1 MLRASNLSKTYGDLA
16 VLREVSLFIGPG
28 ERAGLIGPNGA
39 GKTTLLRLL
48 AGRERPDGGSVFVDP
63 NARLGYLE
71 QGLTFDPQATL
82 GAVLRDPRE
91 DVIAQIEGYAAAVA
105 ADIAVIDDYQRALD
119 KLDAMGGYPNDAVR
133 AEVLAQLGLAGL
145 PLDMPVAHLSGG
157 QKTRLGLARILLS
170 EPNVLILDEP
180 TNHLDVAMLEW
191 LENWLAR
198 FAGAALIVSHDRV
211 FLDRAVNRIFE
222 LNGVERQIKAYAGN
236 YSDYLAAKSLERQKQ
251 QQAFEE
257 QRAEIARLSA
267 AAAHMRGIAKF
278 KVGGKA
284 DGGDKFAKGFF
295 ANRGKETV
303 AKAKRIEARVEKLL
317 TEDRIDRPR
326 LSWQMK
332 VDFQSSEG
340 SQDVLVLDD
349 LTVGYGDRD
358 EAVRA
363 GQVGGWDAARRSPRV
378 LLADVSLH
386 IRRGERVALLGE
398 NGIGK
403 STLLKTIAGV
413 IPPLGGSFKLGPSV
427 RLGYF
432 AQEQENLDPARTPLD
447 SLRYVA
453 PMSETDARSFLHY
466 FLFTGDQPLNLNSTL
481 SFGERA
487 RLMLA
492 LLVAQGCNFLLL
504 DEPINHLDLPAR
516 AQFEQALASF
526 DGTALAVV
534 HDRYFVQ
541 GFATRVLFADDGV
554 VREA

>member
-1 MLRASNLSKTYGDLA
+1 MMRASNLSKTYGDLA
-16 VLREVSLFIGPG
+16 VLREVNLFLGPG
-28 ERAGLIGPNGA
+28 QRAGLIGPNGA

-48 AGRERPDGGSVFVDP
+48 AGLDRPDAGSVFIDP
-63 NARLGYLE
+63 NAQLGYLE
-71 QGLTFDPQATL
+71 QGLSFAAHTVVGD
-82 GAVLRDPRE
+82 VLRDPRE
-91 DVIAQIEGYAAAVA
+91 SVIAEIERYAEAVA
-105 ADIAVIDDYQRALD
+105 TDIAVIDDYQDALD
-119 KLDAMGGYPNDAVR
+119 RLDAMGGYPNEAVR
-133 AEVLAQLGLAGL
+133 AEVLAQLGLAGVAL
-145 PLDMPVAHLSGG
+145 EMPVAHLSGG

-180 TNHLDVAMLEW
+180 TNHLDIGRLEW

-222 LNGVERQIKAYAGN
+222 LDGATRQIAEYAGN
-236 YSDYLAAKSLERQKQ
+236 YSDYLAAKAREREKQ
-251 QQAFEE
+251 QQAFAE
-257 QRAEIARLSA
+257 QQEEIARLTS
-267 AAAHMRGIAKF
+267 AAAHMRGISKF

-284 DGGDKFAKGFF
+284 DSGDKFAKGFF

-317 TEDRIDRPR
+317 TDDRIERPR
-326 LSWQMK
+326 ASWQMK

-340 SQDVLVLDD
+340 SQDVLVLDR
-349 LTVGYGDRD
+349 LTAGYAGAD
-358 EAVRA
+358 AGRA
-363 GQVGGWDAARRSPRV
+363 GDARRSSRV
-378 LLADVSLH
+378 LLTDVSML
-386 IRRGERVALLGE
+386 IRRGDRVALLGE

-413 IPPLGGSFKLGPSV
+413 IPPLSGTFKLGPSV
-427 RLGYF
+427 KLGYF
-432 AQEQENLDPARTPLD
+432 AQEQEHLDPARTPLE
-447 SLRYVA
+447 SLRYAA
-453 PMSETDARSFLHY
+453 PMSETDARSFLHF
-466 FLFTGDQPLNLNSTL
+466 FLFTGDQPLKPNSTL

-541 GFATRVLFADDGV
+541 GFATRVFIADDGAV
-554 VREA
+554 CEA

>member
-1 MLRASNLSKTYGDLA
+1 MMRASNLFKTYGDLA
-16 VLREVSLFIGPG
+16 VLREVNLFLGLG
-28 ERAGLIGPNGA
+28 QRAGLIGPNGA

-48 AGRERPDGGSVFVDP
+48 AGRERADSGSVFVDP

-71 QGLTFDPQATL
+71 QGLSFAAQATV
-82 GAVLRDPRE
+82 GDVLRDPRE
-91 DVIAQIEGYAAAVA
+91 DVIAEIERYAEAVA
-105 ADIAVIDDYQRALD
+105 TDIAVIDDYQIALD
-119 KLDAMGGYPNDAVR
+119 RLDAMGGYPNEAVR
-133 AEVLAQLGLAGL
+133 AEVLAQLGLSGVA
-145 PLDMPVAHLSGG
+145 LDMPVAHLSGG

-180 TNHLDVAMLEW
+180 TNHLDIGMLEW
-191 LENWLAR
+191 LESWLAR

-222 LNGVERQIKAYAGN
+222 LDGVTREITEYAGN
-236 YSDYLAAKSLERQKQ
+236 YSDYLAAKAHEREQQ

-257 QRAEIARLSA
+257 QQEEIARLTS

-284 DGGDKFAKGFF
+284 DSGDKFAKGFF

-317 TEDRIDRPR
+317 TDDRIERPR
-326 LSWQMK
+326 QSWQMK
-332 VDFQSSEG
+332 VDFQNSEG
-340 SQDVLVLDD
+340 SQDVLVLDR
-349 LTVGYGDRD
+349 LTVGYGQ
-358 EAVRA
+358 RA
-363 GQVGGWDAARRSPRV
+363 
-378 LLADVSLH
+378 LLTNVSML
-386 IRRGERVALLGE
+386 IRRGDRIALVGE

-413 IPPLGGSFKLGPSV
+413 LPPLGGTFKLGPSV
-427 RLGYF
+427 KLGYF
-432 AQEQENLDPARTPLD
+432 AQEQENLNPLRTPLE
-447 SLRYVA
+447 SLRYAA

-466 FLFTGDQPLNLNSTL
+466 FLFTGDQPLKPNTTL

-541 GFATRVLFADDGV
+541 GFATRMFVAEAGAV
-554 VREA
+554 VENRFILDNMNNVI